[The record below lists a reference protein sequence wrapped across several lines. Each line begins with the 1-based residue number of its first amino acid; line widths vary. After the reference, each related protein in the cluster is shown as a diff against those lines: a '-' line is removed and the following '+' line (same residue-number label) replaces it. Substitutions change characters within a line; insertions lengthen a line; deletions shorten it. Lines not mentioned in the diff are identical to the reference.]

1 MTSASAQDRKG
12 PLNEKR
18 IVDAALTI
26 IDGEGLPALNMRRL
40 GAELSVK
47 AMAVY
52 KHFPNK
58 DAILDGIVAA
68 VLCDLEESTGE
79 SDWHEGFRSAFLSL
93 RSLLRA
99 HPNTL
104 PLVAS
109 RPLSSPQLARRLEST
124 RDLLLDAGLD
134 EEDVLHRLH
143 AGISLTLGYL
153 WLEVGGFVGELPDDA
168 PFLRR
173 AAGAAHASTIAT
185 LVAAATWSR
194 DQDFAAGLDLLIA
207 DRRSATTPREVS

>member
-93 RSLLRA
+93 RSLCART
-99 HPNTL
+99 PT
-104 PLVAS
+104 PS
-109 RPLSSPQLARRLEST
+109 RSSPPAHCPRLSWQ
-124 RDLLLDAGLD
+124 DA
-134 EEDVLHRLH
+134 
-143 AGISLTLGYL
+143 
-153 WLEVGGFVGELPDDA
+153 
-168 PFLRR
+168 
-173 AAGAAHASTIAT
+173 
-185 LVAAATWSR
+185 WSR
-194 DQDFAAGLDLLIA
+194 LATCCWMLGWTKKTCFIGFTPA
-207 DRRSATTPREVS
+207 SA

>member
-1 MTSASAQDRKG
+1 MTGASAQNRKE
-12 PLNEKR
+12 PLNGRR

-173 AAGAAHASTIAT
+173 AAGAAHASNTAT
-185 LVAAATWSR
+185 LVAAAAWSR
-194 DQDFAAGLDLLIA
+194 DQDFAAGLDLLIT
-207 DRRSATTPREVS
+207 DRRSALTPREVS